1 MFKKALAALMLLAS
15 TSHAAETVNIYNWT
29 DYIAPDTLKNFES
42 ATGFKA
48 VYETY
53 ETNEELNAKLTA
65 GHSGYDVVFPS
76 VHFMG
81 RQIEKGLL
89 TTLDKRQLPNWK
101 NLNPV
106 LLKALESSDPG
117 NQHGFPYLWGSTGIG
132 YNVAQVKAV
141 LGKDMPLDS
150 WDLILKPE
158 NMKKLAQCGVAIL
171 DSAPAMLPITLN
183 YLGLEP
189 HSENPADYSKAQTV
203 LNSVRPYIRDFS
215 SSQYIADLAD
225 GKICVAVGYSGDI
238 SQAQE
243 KAEKAG
249 NKVTINYV
257 VPKEGAPMW
266 FDMVAIPADAP
277 DPKAAY
283 AFLNYLLRPEVIARI
298 TNVVHYA
305 NGNEK
310 ADALI
315 SPALWTDT
323 DIYPD
328 AETLGRMFAMS
339 PLPTKIDALRAGI
352 WNDIKAGK

>member
-1 MFKKALAALMLLAS
+1 MRKTSLAALMLLAS

-29 DYIAPDTLKNFES
+29 DYIAPDTLKNFETAS
-42 ATGFKA
+42 GYKTR
-48 VYETY
+48 YETF
-53 ETNEELNAKLTA
+53 ETNELLNAKLTA

-89 TTLDKRQLPNWK
+89 KTLDKRQLPNWK

-106 LLKALESSDPG
+106 LLKALDASDPG

-132 YNVAQVKAV
+132 YNAAMVKAA
-141 LGKDMPLDS
+141 LGKDAPLNS

-158 NMKKLAQCGVAIL
+158 NIKKLAQCGVAIL

-183 YLGLEP
+183 YLGLDP
-189 HSENPADYSKAQTV
+189 HSEKPEDYVRAQAV
-203 LNSVRPYIRDFS
+203 LSDVRPYVRDFS
-215 SSQYIADLAD
+215 SSQYIDDLAT

-243 KAEKAG
+243 QAAQPG
-249 NKVTINYV
+249 TAIAINYV

-266 FDMVAIPADAP
+266 FDMVAIPEDAP
-277 DPKAAY
+277 NPKAAY
-283 AFLNYLLRPEVIARI
+283 AFLNYLLRPEVIASI

-315 SPALWTDT
+315 KPGLWSDT
-323 DIYPD
+323 DVYPD
-328 AETLGRMFAMS
+328 ADMLDRLFAMAPIS
-339 PLPTKIDALRAGI
+339 ARMDQLREGI
-352 WNDIKAGK
+352 WESIKAGK